1 MDCASRFKAP
11 RLHATPNYDLQVSQ
25 GHARISMCAA
35 VWDTHGQER
44 FNSLP
49 RVFYR
54 AARVALVVYD
64 IADRASF
71 DHVGRWVGSIL
82 ANTTGAGKEE
92 QLVMTLGTCDVCSVA
107 LVCC

>member
-1 MDCASRFKAP
+1 
-11 RLHATPNYDLQVSQ
+11 
-25 GHARISMCAA
+25 MCAE

-71 DHVGRWVGSIL
+71 DHVGRWVSSIL
-82 ANTTGAGKEE
+82 ANTTGAGKDE
-92 QLVMTLGTCDVCSVA
+92 QLVMTLGTCVCSVA
-107 LVCC
+107 LACC

>member
-1 MDCASRFKAP
+1 
-11 RLHATPNYDLQVSQ
+11 
-25 GHARISMCAA
+25 MCAE

-44 FNSLP
+44 FNSLS

-92 QLVMTLGTCDVCSVA
+92 QLVMTLGTYASSAA
-107 LVCC
+107 LVCSANSLHHSWGEE